1 MPKWGYKANAN
12 YMEGVFMRKRN
23 TMVARIFAASMATAM
38 IFSSVTMEGMNPVAV
53 QAAEINLEN
62 QSVSQQPSENLVLN
76 GDFSEGDKCWGMN
89 AGAAVFNFEN
99 GKVTL
104 SVPENTGLGADWM
117 PGLYQD
123 GIVLEEGFNYQ
134 VSFDVMATIDREITV
149 GFDNGRVFMHDVALT
164 AGESQHVSYETGVI
178 DAAGASANQKLYFYM
193 GMFHGETNYTD
204 DHMVEITNVKV
215 QKVVTEEP
223 QSPEEIPQEPD
234 TPKNLLNGTVY
245 TTKSE
250 MTTNSV
256 DQCQNA
262 HNWALYW
269 SDEFGT
275 EEFSDGKLVAHS
287 TDGAGSALEGA
298 AWSYMI
304 GNGSGYS
311 GSGWG
316 NAELEYYT
324 DNNADVTVGDDI
336 DGGALVITAEK
347 DSSYAGSSFTSARL
361 WTMDD
366 GNLTKE
372 KEALFT
378 KQYGRFESRI
388 KVVPREGEDATGLW
402 PAFWMMPAYDEY
414 GTWAA
419 SGEIDIMEARGSN
432 QHVVDGTIHYG
443 SQWPNNKAIGGHY
456 GNDEFSTADWHTYAV
471 EWMPGELRWYVD
483 DVCYYTTSEWY
494 STADGNAADFT
505 YPAPFNQEFYIL
517 LNLAVGGNYDAGALS
532 DNLTGASM
540 YVDYVRVYDL
550 VGENGTLYTQED
562 YEELE
567 KEVSAPTY
575 VPVDTPV
582 AGEVGI
588 SYVDASDLV
597 NYHQTGNYP
606 SEESGVRNAQWFVS
620 NLSSG
625 SGTSVNSLSKDGGD
639 DVLCVDVTKTGTN
652 DYEVQLIHN
661 VPLTRGYRYEVSFDV
676 RADKTKSIPAKF
688 ANISGYP
695 AYSDSFSVEAESEWK
710 HYTYSFDMVADTDAD
725 GRLEFTLGG
734 TLGKTYFKNFSIVCV
749 GQTPVLG
756 EDDAKEP
763 LSNGNHVYNGTFD
776 QGTARIY
783 YWHAFDNTILTSPKA
798 TCQAV
803 VEGTNAVSGIYQQ
816 GINLLCSDT
825 YQVNF
830 GVSAESDK
838 EVTVR
843 LQSADGTNVYG
854 EKNFAV
860 SNAWSEQS
868 FTFTMPADVTD
879 TNAVLVIQTGNGK
892 VVVDNVSM
900 YRLTNNNLD
909 WSSVDFYPL
918 YNGDFYNGD
927 DGWNI
932 WSENAGWQQHSINGT
947 GAMDMEYSVQEGAD
961 FWCVGVQSS
970 AVALTEGVPY
980 QIVIDYESTKDVNL
994 KVETPD
1000 GVQTD
1005 YDFAQGAHEKVITMT
1020 PVKDLSGKI
1029 SMYFGN
1035 RASGGNQ
1042 HFIIKSVTVKVDEEK
1057 AAVPEEYRVKKPGS
1071 IASAGAVRA
1080 GSASVIRMN
1089 DTEWA
1094 NAITHIYVNGKAYGA
1109 DVVTVADGSIIIDAS
1124 LMPEE
1129 GSYTVK
1135 FDALGYAQTKAITQT
1150 VLEAS
1155 GNVLVNGKFDSNIDG
1170 WETYFSSWNIPNG
1183 SAEAVDGEAVIHVVS
1198 TEGNNWDCQFKQSG
1212 LELSAADYYML
1223 SFDAYATVERPIQ
1236 MEFANLGTASQ
1247 TIVNLTTE
1255 KKTYRIYFTDVKET
1269 EAASILFMTG
1279 NVNGCLG
1286 DFPAVGSHDVIL
1298 DNVALY
1304 KAEKSDIEAAF
1315 APKIELAEQ
1324 AFLGNDIILSY
1335 TENSVWEQSD
1345 IRVFI
1350 GGKEVPEQ
1358 YVNVDDDKN
1367 QITIAGRMIGESG
1380 DYAVSLLAEGY
1391 DAVGVTVKVLA
1402 DAKTSLLPDAW
1413 FTWLDDAEKGS
1424 LTTSADALECDF
1436 VETVVSEWNTPEFW
1450 SIQAK
1455 KENVTTIA
1463 DTTYILSFDINL
1475 EYVEA
1480 GVEAARGVV
1489 IETSLGQQTIS
1500 VTPGESHFELEY
1512 TPGARSDFYVLLM
1525 LGGAET
1531 DFSTAAHHISVT
1543 DIVFYEK
1550 REGAGTQK
1558 EKLKTPAQ
1566 LTATSEKTGEVTV
1579 SWNAVDK
1586 AGSYGIY
1593 LADEADGTY
1602 IFVAETTE
1610 LSYTLTEMEAG
1621 VCYVAVAAMPEDE
1634 VAYMP
1639 SDLVKVSVE
1648 VTSQTPDEGEKPD
1661 EGQKPDEGEKPDEGD
1676 KPDEGEKPSEGD
1688 KPEVGET
1695 PDVDD
1700 KPDVDDNTPDEGDV
1714 SDADHTSSTD
1724 NTSPTNSTQSTDNK
1738 TYIGNTVG
1746 ENNPSVVDSMLA
1758 INNVSPVKRTQTVD
1772 AFSVVENLTEERDSK
1787 ADTVDEENASDA
1799 EKEENAEK
1807 GSVRKLVNGDTEVV
1821 AADGVLPAG
1830 SSIKTEQIS
1839 AGEIWDAATKAVQ
1852 NYVECKNYV
1861 VYKIDLT
1868 DGAGVSLHQLDGFVT
1883 VTMLLPAE
1891 LTVDEKNT
1899 VVVYRLEEDGSLT
1912 KCDTVVADGRV
1923 SFATD
1928 HFSTYIFAEQEI
1940 EESQSTA
1947 WGVTIVVLV
1956 VVLGVAVYFFIWRRR
1971 NGIAR

>member
-1 MPKWGYKANAN
+1 M
-12 YMEGVFMRKRN
+12 
-23 TMVARIFAASMATAM
+23 
-38 IFSSVTMEGMNPVAV
+38 
-53 QAAEINLEN
+53 
-62 QSVSQQPSENLVLN
+62 
-76 GDFSEGDKCWGMN
+76 
-89 AGAAVFNFEN
+89 
-99 GKVTL
+99 
-104 SVPENTGLGADWM
+104 
-117 PGLYQD
+117 
-123 GIVLEEGFNYQ
+123 
-134 VSFDVMATIDREITV
+134 
-149 GFDNGRVFMHDVALT
+149 
-164 AGESQHVSYETGVI
+164 
-178 DAAGASANQKLYFYM
+178 
-193 GMFHGETNYTD
+193 
-204 DHMVEITNVKV
+204 
-215 QKVVTEEP
+215 
-223 QSPEEIPQEPD
+223 
-234 TPKNLLNGTVY
+234 
-245 TTKSE
+245 
-250 MTTNSV
+250 
-256 DQCQNA
+256 
-262 HNWALYW
+262 
-269 SDEFGT
+269 
-275 EEFSDGKLVAHS
+275 
-287 TDGAGSALEGA
+287 
-298 AWSYMI
+298 
-304 GNGSGYS
+304 
-311 GSGWG
+311 
-316 NAELEYYT
+316 
-324 DNNADVTVGDDI
+324 
-336 DGGALVITAEK
+336 
-347 DSSYAGSSFTSARL
+347 
-361 WTMDD
+361 
-366 GNLTKE
+366 
-372 KEALFT
+372 
-378 KQYGRFESRI
+378 
-388 KVVPREGEDATGLW
+388 
-402 PAFWMMPAYDEY
+402 
-414 GTWAA
+414 
-419 SGEIDIMEARGSN
+419 
-432 QHVVDGTIHYG
+432 
-443 SQWPNNKAIGGHY
+443 
-456 GNDEFSTADWHTYAV
+456 
-471 EWMPGELRWYVD
+471 
-483 DVCYYTTSEWY
+483 
-494 STADGNAADFT
+494 
-505 YPAPFNQEFYIL
+505 
-517 LNLAVGGNYDAGALS
+517 
-532 DNLTGASM
+532 
-540 YVDYVRVYDL
+540 
-550 VGENGTLYTQED
+550 
-562 YEELE
+562 
-567 KEVSAPTY
+567 
-575 VPVDTPV
+575 
-582 AGEVGI
+582 
-588 SYVDASDLV
+588 
-597 NYHQTGNYP
+597 
-606 SEESGVRNAQWFVS
+606 
-620 NLSSG
+620 
-625 SGTSVNSLSKDGGD
+625 
-639 DVLCVDVTKTGTN
+639 
-652 DYEVQLIHN
+652 
-661 VPLTRGYRYEVSFDV
+661 
-676 RADKTKSIPAKF
+676 
-688 ANISGYP
+688 
-695 AYSDSFSVEAESEWK
+695 
-710 HYTYSFDMVADTDAD
+710 
-725 GRLEFTLGG
+725 
-734 TLGKTYFKNFSIVCV
+734 
-749 GQTPVLG
+749 
-756 EDDAKEP
+756 
-763 LSNGNHVYNGTFD
+763 
-776 QGTARIY
+776 
-783 YWHAFDNTILTSPKA
+783 
-798 TCQAV
+798 
-803 VEGTNAVSGIYQQ
+803 
-816 GINLLCSDT
+816 
-825 YQVNF
+825 
-830 GVSAESDK
+830 
-838 EVTVR
+838 
-843 LQSADGTNVYG
+843 
-854 EKNFAV
+854 
-860 SNAWSEQS
+860 
-868 FTFTMPADVTD
+868 
-879 TNAVLVIQTGNGK
+879 
-892 VVVDNVSM
+892 
-900 YRLTNNNLD
+900 
-909 WSSVDFYPL
+909 
-918 YNGDFYNGD
+918 
-927 DGWNI
+927 
-932 WSENAGWQQHSINGT
+932 
-947 GAMDMEYSVQEGAD
+947 
-961 FWCVGVQSS
+961 
-970 AVALTEGVPY
+970 
-980 QIVIDYESTKDVNL
+980 
-994 KVETPD
+994 
-1000 GVQTD
+1000 
-1005 YDFAQGAHEKVITMT
+1005 
-1020 PVKDLSGKI
+1020 
-1029 SMYFGN
+1029 
-1035 RASGGNQ
+1035 
-1042 HFIIKSVTVKVDEEK
+1042 
-1057 AAVPEEYRVKKPGS
+1057 
-1071 IASAGAVRA
+1071 
-1080 GSASVIRMN
+1080 
-1089 DTEWA
+1089 
-1094 NAITHIYVNGKAYGA
+1094 
-1109 DVVTVADGSIIIDAS
+1109 
-1124 LMPEE
+1124 
-1129 GSYTVK
+1129 
-1135 FDALGYAQTKAITQT
+1135 
-1150 VLEAS
+1150 
-1155 GNVLVNGKFDSNIDG
+1155 
-1170 WETYFSSWNIPNG
+1170 
-1183 SAEAVDGEAVIHVVS
+1183 
-1198 TEGNNWDCQFKQSG
+1198 
-1212 LELSAADYYML
+1212 
-1223 SFDAYATVERPIQ
+1223 
-1236 MEFANLGTASQ
+1236 
-1247 TIVNLTTE
+1247 
-1255 KKTYRIYFTDVKET
+1255 
-1269 EAASILFMTG
+1269 
-1279 NVNGCLG
+1279 
-1286 DFPAVGSHDVIL
+1286 
-1298 DNVALY
+1298 ALY

-1661 EGQKPDEGEKPDEGD
+1661 
-1676 KPDEGEKPSEGD
+1676 
-1688 KPEVGET
+1688 
-1695 PDVDD
+1695 
-1700 KPDVDDNTPDEGDV
+1700 VDDNTPDEGDV

-1772 AFSVVENLTEERDSK
+1772 VFSVVENLTEERDSK

-1807 GSVRKLVNGDTEVV
+1807 ESVRKLVNGDTEVV